1 MNITEADLKKF
12 TPKANKEYV
21 AALLDGMDDLREA
34 GILESPYRLCHF
46 MAQVAHETGGFTI
59 IRESLHYTST
69 KRIREVWP
77 ARFRNKSDAE
87 LKPLVKNGIALG
99 DAVYMGRMGNAMP
112 GDGYAYRGG
121 GFLQTTGRSAVER
134 YAKCLGV
141 TPSPMLLDDVSMTLK
156 FACLEWKES
165 NCCEY
170 ADENDLTKVSKAINV
185 GSASSNVK
193 PVGIADRQAW
203 FAKAWAV
210 WGEKGKADKPILSDD
225 VKAATRDVLV
235 KAGGGAA
242 VVGTGGTVAVKST
255 SEAPAPKPEPV
266 KPVIAPKETV
276 SKAKETA
283 KDVRETVEVAKDY
296 YSWAKPTAVAAYENW
311 MIVVPLVGVAALA
324 IFWPKVRERL
334 PW

>member
-1 MNITEADLKKF
+1 MITEADLKKF
-12 TPKANKEYV
+12 TPKAHKEYV
-21 AALLDGMDDLREA
+21 TALLDGMDELREA
-34 GILESPYRLCHF
+34 GILESPFRLCHF

-99 DAVYMGRMGNAMP
+99 DAVYMGRMGNALP

-134 YAKCLGV
+134 YAKCLNV
-141 TPSPMLLDDVSMTLK
+141 TPSPTLLDDVGMTLR

-185 GSASSNVK
+185 GSATSNVK

-225 VKAATRDVLV
+225 VKAAGRDILL
-235 KAGGGAA
+235 KAGGAVTVGGGGA
-242 VVGTGGTVAVKST
+242 VVATKS
-255 SEAPAPKPEPV
+255 SEPTKPADPPKPTV
-266 KPVIAPKETV
+266 APKETV

-283 KDVRETVEVAKDY
+283 KEIRENVEVAKDY
-296 YSWAKPTAVAAYENW
+296 WTWAKPTAVAAWENAH
-311 MIVVPLVGVAALA
+311 IVGPLVIVAGLA
-324 IFWPKVRERL
+324 IFWPKVKERL
-334 PW
+334 PWG

>member
-21 AALLDGMDDLREA
+21 AALLDGMDELREA

-77 ARFRNKSDAE
+77 ARFRNKPDDE

-99 DAVYMGRMGNAMP
+99 DAVYMGRMGNSMP

-121 GFLQTTGRSAVER
+121 GFLQTTGKEAVES
-134 YAKCLGV
+134 YAKALGLK
-141 TPSPMLLDDVSMTLK
+141 PSPALLDDIGVTLR

-185 GSASSNVK
+185 GSATSNVK

-225 VKAATRDVLV
+225 LKSAGRDVLV
-235 KAGGGAA
+235 KVGTVAAGGGG
-242 VVGTGGTVAVKST
+242 VVAVSKS
-255 SEAPAPKPEPV
+255 SDAPVPKPVDPP

-283 KDVRETVEVAKDY
+283 KEIRENVEVAKDY
-296 YSWAKPTAVAAYENW
+296 WTWAKPTAVAAWENVH
-311 MIVVPLVGVAALA
+311 IVGPLVIVAGLA
-324 IFWPKVRERL
+324 ICWPKVKERL
-334 PW
+334 PWG

>member
-34 GILESPYRLCHF
+34 GILESPFRLCHF

-69 KRIREVWP
+69 KRIRAVWP

-141 TPSPMLLDDVSMTLK
+141 TPSPMLLDDVPMTLK

-185 GSASSNVK
+185 GSATSNVK
-193 PVGIADRQAW
+193 PVGISERQAW

-210 WGEKGKADKPILSDD
+210 WGEKGKADKPVISDD
-225 VKAATRDVLV
+225 VKAATRDVLI
-235 KAGGGAA
+235 KA
-242 VVGTGGTVAVKST
+242 GGTVAVGGGGAVAVSKSSDT
-255 SEAPAPKPEPV
+255 QKPADPP

-276 SKAKETA
+276 SKARETA
-283 KDVRETVEVAKDY
+283 KEIRENVEVAKDY
-296 YSWAKPTAVAAYENW
+296 WSWARPTAKAAYENAH
-311 MIVVPLVGVAALA
+311 IVGPLLA
-324 IFWPKVRERL
+324 VIAIVIFWPKVKERL
-334 PW
+334 PWV

>member
-1 MNITEADLKKF
+1 MNITEADLRKF

-21 AALLDGMDDLREA
+21 TALLDGMDELREA
-34 GILESPYRLCHF
+34 GILESPFRLCHF

-99 DAVYMGRMGNAMP
+99 DAVYMGRMGNALP

-134 YAKCLGV
+134 YAKCLNV
-141 TPSPMLLDDVSMTLK
+141 TPSPTLLDDVSMTLR

-185 GSASSNVK
+185 GSATSNVK

-210 WGEKGKADKPILSDD
+210 WGEKGKADKPVISDD
-225 VKAATRDVLV
+225 VKAATRDVLI
-235 KAGGGAA
+235 KAGGTGA
-242 VVGTGGTVAVKST
+242 VGGGGAVAVSKSSDT
-255 SEAPAPKPEPV
+255 PKPADPP
-266 KPVIAPKETV
+266 KPTVAPKETV

-283 KDVRETVEVAKDY
+283 KEIRENVEVAKDY
-296 YSWAKPTAVAAYENW
+296 YSWAKPTAKAAYENAH
-311 MIVVPLVGVAALA
+311 IVGPLLAVIALA
-324 IFWPKVRERL
+324 IFWPKVKERL
-334 PW
+334 PWG